1 MKYRK
6 WDDFK
11 VGCGSIQDVMSR
23 PKNHTNLTV
32 NERNKLDK
40 LLSKE
45 NKSAEDLDK
54 IGELNKKIERYINPP
69 LSEACKKYL
78 LSRYAPIKY
87 DTARLSVFQ
96 KRPCVQKG
104 IDLEQNGIDLVSSVT
119 KVKYKRPKDYS
130 ENEYLVG
137 LCDAISTDG
146 STILEIKTSWSAA
159 SFMEARRL
167 DKLAPNHFA
176 QMQGYLNLY
185 NISKGIICFTL
196 VNTPPHLIEQEI
208 NSLERKY
215 MMGEIQS
222 DKYETELQKLE
233 NLFDFRNIPKS
244 KRIVTYEVERSDE
257 YMDALI
263 KKVNMCREFLNEF
276 EKKFMRNKK
285 ILTSFKDYLS
295 VGTEEEDNT

>member
-1 MKYRK
+1 MKYRN

-11 VGCGSIQDVMSR
+11 VGCASIQDVMSR
-23 PKNHTNLTV
+23 PKNHNNLKAT
-32 NERNKLDK
+32 EREKLET

-45 NKSAEDLDK
+45 EKTEKDLAVLS
-54 IGELNKKIERYINPP
+54 ELNKKIERYINPP
-69 LSEACKKYL
+69 LSETCKKYL

-104 IDLEQNGIDLVSSVT
+104 IDLEQSGVDLVSSVT
-119 KVKYKRPKDYS
+119 KVKYKRPKEYS
-130 ENEYLVG
+130 ENDYLVG
-137 LCDAISTDG
+137 MCDAISSDG
-146 STILEIKTSWSAA
+146 KTILEIKTSWSAA
-159 SFMEARRL
+159 SFIEARRL
-167 DKLAPNHFA
+167 DKLSPTHFS

-185 NISKGIICFTL
+185 GIDKGLVCFTL

-208 NSLERKY
+208 TNLERKY

-222 DKYETELQKLE
+222 DKYETELLKLE

-244 KRIVTYEVERSDE
+244 KRIITFEVERSDE
-257 YMDALI
+257 YIDALI
-263 KKVNMCREFLNEF
+263 KKIKMCREFLNDF

-285 ILTSFKDYLS
+285 ILTSFKDYLK
-295 VGTEEEDNT
+295 VGAEEDNT

>member
-11 VGCGSIQDVMSR
+11 VGCASIQDVMSR
-23 PKNHTNLTV
+23 PKYHNNL
-32 NERNKLDK
+32 NSKERTTLDK

-45 NKSAEDLDK
+45 NKLAEDLVK
-54 IGELNKKIERYINPP
+54 IGELNKKIEKYINPP
-69 LSEACKKYL
+69 LSETCKKYL

-87 DTARLSVFQ
+87 DTGRLSVFQ

-104 IDLEQNGIDLVSSVT
+104 IDLEQSGIDLVSSVT
-119 KVKYKRPKDYS
+119 KVKYNRPKDYS
-130 ENEYLVG
+130 ENEYLIG
-137 LCDAISTDG
+137 MCDAISSDG

-159 SFMEARRL
+159 SFMEGRRL
-167 DKLAPNHFA
+167 DKLSPTHFS

-185 NISKGIICFTL
+185 GIKKGLVCFTL

-208 NSLERKY
+208 NSLERRY

-222 DKYETELQKLE
+222 DKYESELLKLE

-244 KRIVTYEVERSDE
+244 KRIITFEVERSDE
-257 YMDALI
+257 YIDVLI
-263 KKVNMCREFLNEF
+263 KKVKMCREFLNEF
-276 EKKFMRNKK
+276 EKAFMRNKK
-285 ILTSFKDYLS
+285 ILTSFKDYLAI
-295 VGTEEEDNT
+295 GAEEDNT